1 MIPSR
6 ELDPDL
12 VETLK
17 NLKVGVTYQ
26 DLMSAFMLVVL
37 ERNLGNKT
45 RTSRELKVPV
55 RTLRSRLHNV
65 ASLGYEVCPYVAQNK
80 CDKR

>member
-12 VETLK
+12 VEALK
-17 NLKVGVTYQ
+17 QIKAGVTYQ
-26 DLMSAFMLVVL
+26 DVMSAFMLVVL
-37 ERNLGNKT
+37 ERNFGNKT
-45 RTSRELKVPV
+45 RTSRELKMPV

-65 ASLGYEVCPYVAQNK
+65 ASLGYTVCPYDAQK
-80 CDKR
+80 QLR